1 MKKLFLVVVTCW
13 ILTGCGGVKSNVI
26 LPYHADRNLM
36 ITYSF
41 SAKESVKVPT
51 EVLETM
57 RNQIKS
63 GLSDQNLLATKNE
76 DRFLQANILITEYRM
91 RPDAA
96 RLLVGIAAGCDTIK
110 TEVIISDSR
119 DEKTVG
125 KSEFKSKECAAWG
138 VSSQVIKAHTKKIVD
153 YLSGK

>member
-1 MKKLFLVVVTCW
+1 
-13 ILTGCGGVKSNVI
+13 
-26 LPYHADRNLM
+26 M
-36 ITYSF
+36 INYSL
-41 SAKESVKVPT
+41 SAKESVEVPT

-57 RNQIKS
+57 RSQIKS

-96 RLLVGIAAGCDTIK
+96 RLLVGIMAGCDTIK
-110 TEVIISDSR
+110 TEVIIADSS

-125 KSEFKSKECAAWG
+125 KSEFKSNECAAWG
-138 VSSQVIKAHTKKIVD
+138 VSAQVIKAHTKKIVD
-153 YLSGK
+153 YLSALRFIRSALCALGSPIKGLVN